1 VLVQPE
7 TFPQQPS
14 RPASFHCIAN
24 LAAGHHSQPCR
35 RIFGEQKP
43 VHNQTTADRPFSFR
57 FGLKKIASQFQPAGM
72 GETKRARRLDAHAK
86 LNRRQTLASDAAAI
100 GQSGF
105 AALGGVT
112 IQKTVLPFA
121 ANFRWLILAFH
132 VSSLNCVAQQWAG
145 STNRSRVLAHCH
157 NFRNGSGEHNN
168 EETPVNR

>member
-86 LNRRQTLASDAAAI
+86 IKPASNVCVRRGGDWPKWLCRSWWNYDSKNRAAVCGEFSMVDI
-100 GQSGF
+100 GVSCFLTKLCRTAMGW
-105 AALGGVT
+105 VNE
-112 IQKTVLPFA
+112 PFA
-121 ANFRWLILAFH
+121 G
-132 VSSLNCVAQQWAG
+132 AG
-145 STNRSRVLAHCH
+145 TLPQLPQRER
-157 NFRNGSGEHNN
+157 R
-168 EETPVNR
+168 T